1 MKESNTKNFNLREF
15 LLRTLTD
22 PVLLYTALIMSA
34 LMYHYRDRVK
44 TDNQGLIFAI
54 GWGVATF
61 VIGWGMFR
69 IFDYMQKHH
78 ILGFGIYAVIL
89 AAFGTAVRLSLD
101 KGAENYPITWMLWF
115 LTPQDSLEYNSWYT
129 LGFFLLFMLF
139 MGSVIYYFTRVR
151 YRIFMNFL
159 IFIIPFAIYGKEY
172 EKMPTGFIILLTVG
186 YVMLMVYY
194 RQLTDSET
202 SVFVGRRQSWKAV
215 VAYAVAFSSIAAII
229 PKPAVDADR
238 SYLES
243 LINAEAFTDKLNSM
257 LDVFRDTTTGQQFR
271 NRSRNFYVYEANAQ
285 EPLRIKMQTLSTYDF
300 AEDQWSTSDIDDYYN
315 IKVDKAPLNVGSRMG
330 VADAILLAASLDS
343 DYAEKYGITKY
354 LEEGLDEPEVRQVKF
369 YSLYG
374 LVGMSQASYM
384 APVPENAIA
393 LTECTHKG
401 DMARLHGGVVY
412 SLNSMFSTTEKFTF
426 DYSADT
432 FFLSNQNNEFIETI
446 SQCDYS
452 ELLNDTK
459 KILVEERD
467 HGFAS
472 DDDERAYQYFNVDYM
487 YYDDYLSYYLDYSK
501 NSRIK
506 ELADEITAGCKTEY
520 EKACALEVYFY
531 DNDFIYDLSYN
542 KKKGENA
549 EDFLFE
555 THTGVC
561 YEYATA
567 MVLLARAAGIPARYC
582 EGYNMTK
589 PRDNNFADADT
600 NFVIST
606 EDAHGFPELY
616 IRGYGWLS
624 FEPTVTD
631 NVIENKQSTATDKL
645 AKMGIYILI
654 LGLLAVLLSFA
665 YPFLSHKFFLI
676 RAKNRSA
683 NDTVK
688 AIMRRICK
696 IYDIES
702 VNTSCEVGSLV
713 HERSGAYIEGIIEL
727 FDRAVYGEEVLSDA
741 EKEAALAEYAAAY
754 DALRES
760 KKRKNK
766 SNLNT

>member
-1 MKESNTKNFNLREF
+1 MKESNTKNFDLREF

-22 PVLLYTALIMSA
+22 PVLWYTALIMSA

-54 GWGVATF
+54 GWGIATF
-61 VIGWGMFR
+61 AIGWVMFR

-89 AAFGTAVRLSLD
+89 AAFGTGVRLSLD
-101 KGAENYPITWMLWF
+101 KGVENYPITWMLWF
-115 LTPQDSLEYNSWYT
+115 LTPQDSLEYNYWYT

-194 RQLTDSET
+194 RQLADSET
-202 SVFVGRRQSWKAV
+202 AVFVGKRQSWKAV

-229 PKPAVDADR
+229 PKPTVNEDR
-238 SYLES
+238 SYLET
-243 LINAEAFTDKLNSM
+243 LINADAFTDKLNSM
-257 LDVFRDTTTGQQFR
+257 LDVFRDTTTGDQFR
-271 NRSRNFYVYEANAQ
+271 SRSRNFYVFEAKAQ
-285 EPLRIKMQTLSTYDF
+285 EPLRIKMQTLSTYNF
-300 AEDQWSTSDIDDYYN
+300 AEDQWSTSDLDDYYN
-315 IKVDKAPLNVGSRMG
+315 YTVDSAPLDIGSRMG
-330 VADAILLAASLDS
+330 VADAILKAASLDS
-343 DYAEKYGITKY
+343 DYAEKYGLTKFV
-354 LEEGLDEPEVRQVKF
+354 EEGLDEPEVRQAKF
-369 YSLYG
+369 YSMYG
-374 LVGMSQASYM
+374 FVGMSKGSHM

-393 LTECTHKG
+393 LTDCTRKG
-401 DMARLHGGVVY
+401 NMARLHGGVVY
-412 SLNSMFSTTEKFTF
+412 AIDSMFSTTEKFTF

-432 FFLSNQNNEFIETI
+432 FFMSRRNNEFIEAI
-446 SQCDYS
+446 SKCDYS

-459 KILVEERD
+459 WIL
-467 HGFAS
+467 
-472 DDDERAYQYFNVDYM
+472 DDERDKGFENDEDKRAYEYFNVDYLF
-487 YYDDYLSYYLDYSK
+487 YDDYLSYYLDYDK
-501 NSRIK
+501 NRRIK
-506 ELADEITAGCKTEY
+506 ELSDEITAGCETEY

-531 DNDFIYDLSYN
+531 DNDFIYDLTYN

-549 EDFLFE
+549 ENFLFD
-555 THTGVC
+555 TKRGVC

-582 EGYNMTK
+582 EGYNMSK
-589 PRDNNFADADT
+589 PRDESVNSGANYIIT
-600 NFVIST
+600 T
-606 EDAHGFPELY
+606 EDMHGFPELY
-616 IRGYGWLS
+616 IKGYGWLS

-631 NVIENKQSTATDKL
+631 NVVENKQSTATDKL

-654 LGLLAVLLSFA
+654 FGLLAVLLSFA

-727 FDRAVYGEEVLSDA
+727 FDRAVYGEETLSDE
-741 EKEAALAEYAAAY
+741 EKEGAIAEYVRAFE
-754 DALRES
+754 ALRES

-766 SNLNT
+766 IDLNT